1 VRLRA
6 LIFHQVK
13 GMLSFGA
20 VANYLHLGKTEFVN
34 HATPFD
40 FLGKLTPSTT
50 ADAADASLGT
60 AAKANR
66 EAVSAAVGAG
76 SSGAG
81 AGPLAAKLHLM
92 YTDNDMWAPLAG
104 EERAR
109 AAGVATTVS
118 FI

>member
-1 VRLRA
+1 MAEKGICFRRNRSAINQTVRLRA
-6 LIFHQVK
+6 LILHQVK

-40 FLGKLTPSTT
+40 FRGKLTPSTA
-50 ADAADASLGT
+50 ADAADAPLGT
-60 AAKANR
+60 A
-66 EAVSAAVGAG
+66 G
-76 SSGAG
+76 S
-81 AGPLAAKLHLM
+81 GPLAAKLHLM

-118 FI
+118 LI